1 MKNQAEFKTRKALFI
16 DECRITD
23 FEWDEAEF
31 FGNIAVMSRVCRK
44 ENNCTYHY
52 DVAGFDTLSG
62 KRLFLFKNVKKPI
75 IAANAMIISK
85 VEKNINKA
93 VYGLNGKC
101 IIPFGKYDNISLLEF
116 STTMMPFVVTTKA
129 GKYGICKMETGEEII
144 PNVCDNMFEFADAVI
159 LEANV
164 GGKIRKGLFYGNGNF
179 TGFVYDN
186 IYNKNNYHYLCESF
200 GSIKDCINTLTNQIE
215 SMR

>member
-1 MKNQAEFKTRKALFI
+1 MKNRAEFKTRKALFI

-44 ENNCTYHY
+44 ENNYTYYY
-52 DVAGFDTLSG
+52 DVASFDTLSG

-75 IAANAMIISK
+75 IASNAMIISK
-85 VEKNINKA
+85 VEENINKA

-116 STTMMPFVVTTKA
+116 STTMMPFVITTKA

-144 PNVCDNMFEFADAVI
+144 PNVCDNIFEFSDAVI
-159 LEANV
+159 LEAKV
-164 GGKIRKGLFYGNGNF
+164 GGKTRKGLFYGNGNF
-179 TGFVYDN
+179 TGFVYDG
-186 IYNKNNYHYLCESF
+186 IYNETKYHYLCESLS
-200 GSIKDCINTLTNQIE
+200 GRKDYINTLTNQIE